1 MGRQGAHHLVFFT
14 DCAYYAGA
22 EAYIGMLAEAA
33 PPGWRLSAIVPAG
46 EPGELLAQRLA
57 RAGAAVR
64 RFRPRAWADP
74 RLWSEVSRL
83 LRRLG
88 GDRLHLNLPS
98 VYDAC
103 LSVPARIAKRAGYR
117 RVVSTEHLPMVLRA
131 RRRMVV
137 KIFTTTAIDA
147 VIVHTAWNRER
158 LAHYHHVPL
167 SKIVVIPNGSAE
179 APAMTA
185 EARGALRARLGVA
198 GAATAVAMVGRLTE
212 RKGHRFLLEALAR
225 LARGGFAPEWRLW
238 VVGTGE
244 EQEALSAQAAR
255 LGLDGRVSFLGY
267 REDAREI
274 IHACDLLVLPSLL
287 ETQPLVITEAMA
299 SARPVIATAIY
310 GIPEIVADGVSGC
323 LVPAGEEEPLAAAL
337 ARLITDRALAARMG
351 QAGRRRY
358 EERFTLAR
366 MAERTYGVLVGTGS
380 AGALPVVVRSR

>member
-1 MGRQGAHHLVFFT
+1 
-14 DCAYYAGA
+14 
-22 EAYIGMLAEAA
+22 
-33 PPGWRLSAIVPAG
+33 
-46 EPGELLAQRLA
+46 
-57 RAGAAVR
+57 
-64 RFRPRAWADP
+64 
-74 RLWSEVSRL
+74 
-83 LRRLG
+83 
-88 GDRLHLNLPS
+88 
-98 VYDAC
+98 
-103 LSVPARIAKRAGYR
+103 
-117 RVVSTEHLPMVLRA
+117 MVLRA